1 MKSIKMLALL
11 AASVTAAG
19 CGSDDNTCGDA
30 ACPDGAVTQA
40 DAGTDGPMLWA
51 LSRGTNNYTITKV
64 VTSAATDGCGLG
76 PQALMSMTRP
86 VTFDEATS
94 TISIGAQQGTPAMP
108 SFGSGKVGANMAT
121 LMRENTGGDSMCNW
135 HQKDVSMLVLFA
147 NDKFTLD
154 VTETE
159 TMFQGCTNPPP
170 PTGGMCT
177 STFQLT
183 FEKL

>member
-1 MKSIKMLALL
+1 
-11 AASVTAAG
+11 
-19 CGSDDNTCGDA
+19 
-30 ACPDGAVTQA
+30 
-40 DAGTDGPMLWA
+40 MLWA

-64 VTSAATDGCGLG
+64 VTTPATDGCSLG
-76 PQALMSMTRP
+76 VSALMNMTRP

-94 TISIGAQQGTPAMP
+94 TISVGAPLGTPAMP

-121 LMRENTGGDSMCNW
+121 LVRENTGGDSTCNW
-135 HQKDVSMLVLFA
+135 HQKDTSMLVLFA

-154 VTETE
+154 VTENE
-159 TMFQGCTNPPP
+159 TMFAAGCTNPPP
-170 PTGGMCT
+170 PAGGMCT